1 MSHNSGDEVW
11 HAFVTGP
18 LTFQLRDGR
27 ACVMRPMTEDDAE
40 ELCAVL
46 PKMHSESDFLNY
58 LPGEFSKTVE
68 EEKEYVRE
76 HTTMPGSLAVAAEVD
91 GCIVAVGGARSPEFK
106 RMAHHAELGLV
117 VLKEF
122 WGLGIGRKIMETI
135 IEWGLRRRLR
145 KMYLKVYADNDRAIN
160 LYRLLGF
167 VEEGHLRQD
176 IQRGDGT
183 YGDTL
188 IMARYF
194 ASRTS
199 GS

>member
-11 HAFVTGP
+11 RAFVTGP
-18 LTFQLRDGR
+18 LTFQLKDGR
-27 ACVMRPMTEDDAE
+27 ACVIRPMTEDDAE

-68 EEKEYVRE
+68 EEKEYIRE
-76 HTTMPGSLAVAAEVD
+76 HTTTPGSLAVAAEVD

-117 VLKEF
+117 VLKGF

-135 IEWGLRRRLR
+135 IE
-145 KMYLKVYADNDRAIN
+145 
-160 LYRLLGF
+160 
-167 VEEGHLRQD
+167 
-176 IQRGDGT
+176 
-183 YGDTL
+183 
-188 IMARYF
+188 
-194 ASRTS
+194 
-199 GS
+199 